1 MSSLSLARS
10 IGSVGSILVLF
21 AFVLAD
27 GAALFVA
34 GLILILI
41 AVNHLSSVSKDTQLN
56 GNTQAAVAL
65 YAIGTA
71 IGFLLVYRGFPSF
84 TGSGFTGP
92 LLSADPL
99 GVFFARFA
107 GTRIVGLLATWFF
120 FVAGSFF
127 LKRTYDSIK
136 LTLNVG
142 LFQTAGMVLL
152 IGAVML
158 IVFGAG
164 LIILFLGATLQTA
177 AFLSLEES
185 HIQ

>member
-1 MSSLSLARS
+1 MSSLSLART

-27 GAALFVA
+27 GAALFIS

-41 AVNHLSSVSKDTQLN
+41 AVNHLSSVTKDRELN
-56 GNTQAAVAL
+56 GNTRAAVAF
-65 YAIGTA
+65 YAIGTV

-84 TGSGFTGP
+84 TVSGFTGP

-99 GVFFARFA
+99 AAFFARFA
-107 GTRIVGLLATWFF
+107 GMRLVGLLATWFF

-127 LKRTYDSIK
+127 LKRAYDSIQ
-136 LTLNVG
+136 LRLNIN
-142 LFQTAGMVLL
+142 LFQTAGIVLL

-158 IVFGAG
+158 ILFGAG
-164 LIILFLGATLQTA
+164 LVILFLGATLQAA
-177 AFLSLEES
+177 AFLSLEETRA
-185 HIQ
+185 Q